1 MASTTETG
9 HAKNVATFEDLI
21 SFCTGYRATY
31 NPSKAAS
38 KTASF
43 DHPKHRGN
51 CSTASCKS
59 SKDSIRQC
67 NHCRE
72 LAFKPLKSLATKI
85 VNGLAA
91 TEASAQTVDDVK
103 STNNKIQ
110 GKRAKAV
117 EKPDAKALA
126 AGAEPVKT
134 ASTSQQSYDKL
145 IDHFA
150 QLIATL
156 TAEPKYLPN
165 ENELKVATLNTL
177 LTDLRAKNTAVISA
191 TTALSN
197 ARIARDKALYG
208 ETTGILDVAQD
219 VKQYVK
225 SLFGAS
231 SPQYK
236 QVSGLKFT
244 RSTAE

>member
-1 MASTTETG
+1 MTTQNTG
-9 HAKNVATFEDLI
+9 AIAALQAVKVA
-21 SFCTGYRATY
+21 
-31 NPSKAAS
+31 
-38 KTASF
+38 KTAY
-43 DHPKHRGN
+43 DN
-51 CSTASCKS
+51 ATNA
-59 SKDSIRQC
+59 
-67 NHCRE
+67 RE
-72 LAFKPLKSLATKI
+72 LAFKPLKPLATKI

-91 TEASAQTVDDVK
+91 TEATAQTVDDVK

-197 ARIARDKALYG
+197 ARIARDKTLYG

-225 SLFGAS
+225 SLFGAT